1 MAFSMNL
8 LETVYASAPS
18 DQVIV
23 HTLEIS
29 HPAIDTVYV
38 CGGFDD
44 IRATTEGGTE
54 VDFIAGAIDVSLP
67 ARDSTGQ
74 QHLMFAIDNVMGT
87 VQQTIDAIINA
98 GGQATLTYRQ
108 YLHSD
113 LSQPA
118 DPPLVMTIVSGSLK
132 GGTAQIRASYYDILN
147 TAWPRK
153 RYTNEFAPGL
163 KYL

>member
-1 MAFSMNL
+1 MSL
-8 LETVYASAPS
+8 LETVYASSPTS
-18 DQVIV
+18 EILIS
-23 HTLEIS
+23 TLEIS

-38 CGGFDD
+38 CGGFED
-44 IRATTEGGTE
+44 ISAQTESGMT
-54 VDFIAGAIDVSLP
+54 VNFIAGAIDVSLP

-87 VQQTIDAIINA
+87 VQRTIDAIINA

-118 DPPLVMTIVSGSLK
+118 DPPLVMAIVGGFLK

-153 RYTNEFAPGL
+153 RYTNAFAPGL
-163 KYL
+163 KYLT